1 MADYLRRSTLAFE
14 IPETT
19 MTEKRFSDHQDRNV
33 IASWAV
39 AVAEALDE
47 RGINSGEIFAE
58 AGIDIATSRDPS
70 TRYPANKMTRVYQ
83 LSEEVTGD
91 PSFGLSIAE
100 YVHPTSLNALGYS
113 LFASKDLE
121 SFCRRIVRYFG
132 VVSTNAVTEVESNDR
147 EFQLSMLPAIGLT
160 CYAPQDAWLATLLR
174 FSRFIYRPTFN
185 PLRVYL
191 RRPEPS
197 RNVDK
202 FNACFRAPIEFGS
215 AENTLTFDIRDMMVR
230 LPAANAELARQN
242 DQVVM
247 SLLKQIDRSD
257 IIARVRASFIGLLP
271 SGECSKQ
278 NVAAQLNMSE
288 RTLQNRLMARG
299 TSYSALLSETRR
311 ELAEQYMNQRLY
323 SVSEVAF
330 LLGFSEIS
338 SFSRAFRAWTSESP
352 SRYRERILTG
362 KEIDSG

>member
-1 MADYLRRSTLAFE
+1 
-14 IPETT
+14 
-19 MTEKRFSDHQDRNV
+19 MTERNQPGQQERNV

-47 RGINSGEIFAE
+47 RGIESSRLYSD
-58 AGIDIATSRDPS
+58 AGIDIATARDPS
-70 TRYPANKMTRVYQ
+70 TRFAADQMTRVYE
-83 LSEEVTGD
+83 LSEQATGD

-113 LFASKDLE
+113 LFASRDLE

-132 VVSTNAVTEVESNDR
+132 LVSTNAVTEMESTGG
-147 EFQLSMLPAIGLT
+147 EFLLSMLPATGQT
-160 CYAPQDAWLATLLR
+160 CDAPQDAWLATLLR

-191 RRPEPS
+191 RRPLPD
-197 RNVDK
+197 RNLDK
-202 FNACFRAPIEFGS
+202 FSAWFRAPIEFGS
-215 AENTLTFDIRDMMVR
+215 KRNTLVFDSRDMTVR

-247 SLLKQIDRSD
+247 SMLKQIGRSD
-257 IIARVRASFIGLLP
+257 IIARVRAAFIGLLP

-278 NVAAQLNMSE
+278 AVAAQLNMSE
-288 RTLQNRLMARG
+288 RTLQNRLMARD
-299 TSYSALLSETRR
+299 TSYSTLLSETRR
-311 ELAEQYMNQRLY
+311 ELAEQYMNQRLH

-338 SFSRAFRAWTSESP
+338 SFSRAFRAWTGESP
-352 SRYRERILTG
+352 SRYRDRVLRG
-362 KEIDSG
+362 KGKPTD

>member
-1 MADYLRRSTLAFE
+1 MIEMITSNQ
-14 IPETT
+14 
-19 MTEKRFSDHQDRNV
+19 KDRNV
-33 IASWAV
+33 LASWAV

-47 RGINSGEIFAE
+47 RGINSRKIFAD
-58 AGIDIATSRDPS
+58 AGIDIATARDPS
-70 TRYPANKMTRVYQ
+70 RRYPADRMTNVYRI
-83 LSEEVTGD
+83 SEAITGD

-113 LFASKDLE
+113 LFASQDLE

-132 VVSTNAVTEVESNDR
+132 LVSTNAVTEVENDTR
-147 EFQLSMLPAIGLT
+147 EFRLSMLPAIGLT

-174 FSRFIYRPTFN
+174 FSRYIYRPTFN

-191 RRPEPS
+191 RRPEP
-197 RNVDK
+197 RQNLDK
-202 FNACFRAPIEFGS
+202 FASWFRAPIEFGS
-215 AENTLTFDIRDMMVR
+215 SKNTLVFSMRDMTVR

-247 SLLKQIDRSD
+247 SLLRQIDRSD
-257 IIARVRASFIGLLP
+257 IIAQVRASFIGLLP

-288 RTLQNRLMARG
+288 RTLQNRLLARD
-299 TSYSALLSETRR
+299 TSYSHLLSETRR
-311 ELAEQYMNQRLY
+311 ELAEQYMNQSLH
-323 SVSEVAF
+323 SISEVAF

-338 SFSRAFRAWTSESP
+338 SFSRAFRVWTGESP
-352 SRYRERILTG
+352 SRYRERTLKGG
-362 KEIDSG
+362 KGKNG

>member
-1 MADYLRRSTLAFE
+1 M
-14 IPETT
+14 
-19 MTEKRFSDHQDRNV
+19 SDKSQSEHQERNV
-33 IASWAV
+33 LASWAV

-47 RGINSGEIFAE
+47 RGINSSEIFRH
-58 AGIDIATSRDPS
+58 AGIDIESSRDPS
-70 TRYPANKMTRVYQ
+70 TRFPADQMTRVYE
-83 LSEEVTGD
+83 LSEEATGD
-91 PSFGLSIAE
+91 PAFGLSIAE

-113 LFASKDLE
+113 LFASRDLE

-132 VVSTNAVTEVESNDR
+132 LVSTNAVTEVDSDDK
-147 EFQLSMLPAIGLT
+147 EFRLSMLPAIGLT

-174 FSRFIYRPTFN
+174 FSRFIYRPGFN
-185 PLRVYL
+185 PLRVRL
-191 RRPEPS
+191 RRPRPE
-197 RNVDK
+197 RNVEK
-202 FNACFRAPIEFGS
+202 FAEWFRAPIEFGS
-215 AENTLTFDIRDMMVR
+215 TKNALIFDTKDMTVR

-247 SLLKQIDRSD
+247 TLLKQIGRSD
-257 IIARVRASFIGLLP
+257 IIARVRSSFIGLLP

-311 ELAEQYMNQRLY
+311 ELAEQYMNQRLH

-338 SFSRAFRAWTSESP
+338 SFSRAFRAWTGESP
-352 SRYRERILTG
+352 SKYRERILKG
-362 KEIDSG
+362 RNPPEKR

>member
-1 MADYLRRSTLAFE
+1 
-14 IPETT
+14 
-19 MTEKRFSDHQDRNV
+19 MTERNQPGQQERNV

-47 RGINSGEIFAE
+47 RGIESSRLFSD

-70 TRYPANKMTRVYQ
+70 TRFAADQMTRVYE
-83 LSEEVTGD
+83 LSEQATGD

-113 LFASKDLE
+113 LFASRDLE

-132 VVSTNAVTEVESNDR
+132 LVSTNAVTEMESTGG
-147 EFQLSMLPAIGLT
+147 EFLLSMLPATGQT

-191 RRPEPS
+191 RRPLPD
-197 RNVDK
+197 RNLDK
-202 FNACFRAPIEFGS
+202 FSAWFRAPIEFGS
-215 AENTLTFDIRDMMVR
+215 KRNTLVFDSRDMTVR

-247 SLLKQIDRSD
+247 SMLKQIGRSD
-257 IIARVRASFIGLLP
+257 IIARVRAAFIGLLP

-278 NVAAQLNMSE
+278 AVAAQLNMSE
-288 RTLQNRLMARG
+288 RTLQNRLMARD
-299 TSYSALLSETRR
+299 TSYSTLLSETRR
-311 ELAEQYMNQRLY
+311 ELAEQDMNQRLH

-338 SFSRAFRAWTSESP
+338 SFSRAFRAWTGESP
-352 SRYRERILTG
+352 SRYRDRVLRG
-362 KEIDSG
+362 KGKPTD

>member
-1 MADYLRRSTLAFE
+1 MSTGRQASLLDTA
-14 IPETT
+14 
-19 MTEKRFSDHQDRNV
+19 MTDRDQTSERECDV
-33 IASWAV
+33 IASWAI

-47 RGINSGEIFAE
+47 RGIGSSRLFAE

-70 TRYPANKMTRVYQ
+70 TRYPAGQMTRVYEMA
-83 LSEEVTGD
+83 EEATGD

-113 LFASKDLE
+113 LFASRDLE

-132 VVSTNAVTEVESNDR
+132 LVSTNAVTEVESNSE
-147 EFQLSMLPAIGLT
+147 EFLLSMLPATGQT

-191 RRPEPS
+191 RRPRPDSNLERFS
-197 RNVDK
+197 
-202 FNACFRAPIEFGS
+202 AWFRAPIEFGS
-215 AENTLTFDIRDMMVR
+215 SRNTLVFDARDMTIR

-247 SLLKQIDRSD
+247 SMLRQIGRSD
-257 IIARVRASFIGLLP
+257 IIARVRAALIGLLP
-271 SGECSKQ
+271 SGECRKRT
-278 NVAAQLNMSE
+278 VAAQLNMSD

-299 TSYSALLSETRR
+299 TSYSTLLSETRR
-311 ELAEQYMNQRLY
+311 ELAEQYMNQRLH

-338 SFSRAFRAWTSESP
+338 SFSRAFRAWTGESP
-352 SRYRERILTG
+352 SRYRARVLREQDQRG
-362 KEIDSG
+362 D

>member
-1 MADYLRRSTLAFE
+1 
-14 IPETT
+14 
-19 MTEKRFSDHQDRNV
+19 MTDKQVSDHQDRNV

-47 RGINSGEIFAE
+47 RGINSSEIFAQ
-58 AGIDIATSRDPS
+58 AGIDITTARDPS
-70 TRYPANKMTRVYQ
+70 TRYPADQMTRVYE

-113 LFASKDLE
+113 LFASQDLE

-132 VVSTNAVTEVESNDR
+132 LVSTNAVTEVESTSQ
-147 EFQLSMLPAIGLT
+147 EFHLSMLPAIGRT

-191 RRPEPS
+191 RRPRPGRSE
-197 RNVDK
+197 DK
-202 FNACFRAPIEFGS
+202 FNAWFRAPIEFGS
-215 AENTLTFDIRDMMVR
+215 ARNALAFDVRDMTVR

-247 SLLKQIDRSD
+247 SLLRQINRSD

-271 SGECSKQ
+271 SGECGKQ

-299 TSYSALLSETRR
+299 TSYSTLLGETRR
-311 ELAEQYMNQRLY
+311 ELAEQYMNQRLH

-338 SFSRAFRAWTSESP
+338 SFSRAFRA
-352 SRYRERILTG
+352 
-362 KEIDSG
+362 

>member
-1 MADYLRRSTLAFE
+1 M
-14 IPETT
+14 
-19 MTEKRFSDHQDRNV
+19 SDHQDRNV

-47 RGINSGEIFAE
+47 RGINSSEIFAA
-58 AGIDIATSRDPS
+58 AGIDISTSRDPS
-70 TRYPANKMTRVYQ
+70 TRYSADQMTQVYQ

-100 YVHPTSLNALGYS
+100 HVHPTSLNALGYS
-113 LFASKDLE
+113 LFASQDLE
-121 SFCRRIVRYFG
+121 SFCRRVVRYFG
-132 VVSTNAVTEVESNDR
+132 LVSTNAVTEVESNAE
-147 EFQLSMLPAIGLT
+147 EFRLSMLPAIGLT

-185 PLRVYL
+185 PIRVYL
-191 RRPEPS
+191 RRPSPGGS
-197 RNVDK
+197 ADQ
-202 FNACFRAPIEFGS
+202 FNHWFCAPIEYGS
-215 AENTLTFDIRDMMVR
+215 TRNTLAFDIRDMTVR

-242 DQVVM
+242 DQAVV
-247 SLLKQIDRSD
+247 SLLRQISRSD

-278 NVAAQLNMSE
+278 NVAAQLSMSE
-288 RTLQNRLMARG
+288 RTLQNRLVARG

-311 ELAEQYMNQRLY
+311 ELAEQYMNQRLH

-338 SFSRAFRAWTSESP
+338 SFSRAFRAWTGESP
-352 SRYRERILTG
+352 SGYRDRVLKG
-362 KEIDSG
+362 

>member
-1 MADYLRRSTLAFE
+1 M
-14 IPETT
+14 I
-19 MTEKRFSDHQDRNV
+19 EKQASHQDRNV
-33 IASWAV
+33 IAGWAV

-47 RGINSGEIFAE
+47 KGINSSEIFAA
-58 AGIDIATSRDPS
+58 AGIDISTSRDPS
-70 TRYPANKMTRVYQ
+70 TRYPADQMTRVYQ

-100 YVHPTSLNALGYS
+100 HIHPTSLNALGYS
-113 LFASKDLE
+113 LFASQDLE

-132 VVSTNAVTEVESNDR
+132 LVSTNAVTEVESNAR
-147 EFQLSMLPAIGLT
+147 EFHLSMLPAIGLT

-185 PLRVYL
+185 PLRVHL
-191 RRPEPS
+191 RRPSPGRGE
-197 RNVDK
+197 DK
-202 FNACFRAPIEFGS
+202 FNSWFRAPIEYGS
-215 AENTLTFDIRDMMVR
+215 IKNTLAFDIRDMTVR

-242 DQVVM
+242 DQVVV
-247 SLLKQIDRSD
+247 SLLRQISRSD
-257 IIARVRASFIGLLP
+257 ITARVRASFIGLLP

-288 RTLQNRLMARG
+288 RTLQNRLVARG
-299 TSYSALLSETRR
+299 TTYSALLSETRR
-311 ELAEQYMNQRLY
+311 ELAEQYMTQRLH

-338 SFSRAFRAWTSESP
+338 SFSRAFRAWTGESP
-352 SRYRERILTG
+352 SKYRDRLLKG
-362 KEIDSG
+362 